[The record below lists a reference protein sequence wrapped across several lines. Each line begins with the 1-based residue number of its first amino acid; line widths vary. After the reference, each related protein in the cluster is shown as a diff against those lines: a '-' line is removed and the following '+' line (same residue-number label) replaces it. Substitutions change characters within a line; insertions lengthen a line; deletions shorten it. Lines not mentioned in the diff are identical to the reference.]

1 MMKSEMKA
9 ELESVYC
16 NGIEYFSKTYLKEKV
31 LQSFSSFVS
40 LKSNIPSRLFNPNTY
55 YSKIPTSS
63 SSSSFNSSD
72 FIFHTC
78 NVQSSLTDAK
88 RPSSSALH
96 RTSRNRSVCP
106 WCVNTSS
113 AGPSSASSAVCS
125 FPICISSHR
134 LPHLP
139 QIPQTHLPI
148 VAAGR
153 QRGRCSRRPGCASH
167 VVSMVFQLVRAM
179 AGEAEIP

>member
-55 YSKIPTSS
+55 YSKTPTSS

-78 NVQSSLTDAK
+78 NVQSSLTDA
-88 RPSSSALH
+88 
-96 RTSRNRSVCP
+96 
-106 WCVNTSS
+106 
-113 AGPSSASSAVCS
+113 
-125 FPICISSHR
+125 
-134 LPHLP
+134 
-139 QIPQTHLPI
+139 
-148 VAAGR
+148 
-153 QRGRCSRRPGCASH
+153 
-167 VVSMVFQLVRAM
+167 
-179 AGEAEIP
+179 